1 MSENIKDINELIE
14 IAKSINDGRYDVA
27 SVNVS
32 PENELFEIAQYFN
45 DAMKKLSHVSETIED
60 SYEDLPLFEKV
71 LKEVISDTK
80 KASEDILNLSD
91 SVNFV
96 VDEIKENIKNLKQDI
111 ADGDTNHAMGVI
123 DRIMDKTQEGQDVCF
138 DMISSLEFQDITK
151 QKIDKLIRVVKVLQK
166 RVTEIVIKL
175 GLRDNKIDMD
185 TLNRAGSIDD
195 ILNDQNLVDTL
206 LKELGG

>member
-111 ADGDTNHAMGVI
+111 ADGETNHAMGVI